1 MFIKNKIR
9 NIFIFIF
16 GFLLLFISSS
26 CSQRQRIN
34 FLHST
39 VSWDTGSVTYDNL
52 KTGTDGSVVTFIV
65 ENKKSEN
72 METYLDPVD
81 ALSKDGKGITLN
93 YTKLE
98 INGKETEAEKVPDS
112 DTETLYFPPSQKSVF
127 KIYFSENFEDF
138 NRVTIYFFE
147 SCLLYSAYDTSAS
160 E

>member
-1 MFIKNKIR
+1 MNNKIR
-9 NIFIFIF
+9 NILIFIF

-52 KTGTDGSVVTFIV
+52 ETGTDGSVVTFIV
-65 ENKKSEN
+65 ENKKSEK
-72 METYLDPVD
+72 MATYLDPVR
-81 ALSKDGKGITLN
+81 ASFKDGKDITLS

-98 INGKETEAEKVPDS
+98 INGKETEAEKITDS
-112 DTETLYFPPSQKSVF
+112 ETEKLIFSPSQKSVF
-127 KIYFSENFEDF
+127 KIYFPENFEDY
-138 NRVTIYFFE
+138 NEVQIYFVE
-147 SCLLYSAYDTSAS
+147 SFVLYAAYDTSAS